1 MNAELL
7 TRLAVLTQITGAA
20 LLLVLL
26 LRPLVRRLGGA
37 GLVYASW
44 LLVPLVLLTSI
55 LPQPAQAPLPAPKVS
70 VQWVITTATT
80 LPDLPSDSAGVC
92 LAVWLVGALI
102 ALLAF
107 GSQQVRFQRGLG
119 KLQSLGDGVQHLAS
133 ESFVGPLLIGL
144 LRPKIVLP
152 ADFFSRYNA
161 LEQALILAHE
171 RVHLRRHDSAA
182 NLLTTLFQILFWF
195 NPLVHVA
202 AGRLRFDQELAC
214 DAAVLR
220 QHPGSRSSYAGAI
233 LKASLIESTAP
244 LACHWQSRHPL
255 KERILELSHTPPERA
270 RRFAAQ
276 SLLVSLTL
284 CACYTA
290 WATTERAAP
299 SISVPA
305 LAEKASTVVVSKLAT
320 TTEPV
325 APTVEASNPKPVKAL
340 LVHAAK
346 DTAPAEKLAALPA
359 DGTATSTPASLPT
372 SSPAASTATEPPQSA
387 ELYKVQ
393 FEMTMKSQINEVTTN
408 RHSANFAIAVRP
420 GEAAQVKF
428 LEGPQQC
435 TLGLKLTP
443 LQDQMVFLDLPLQ
456 CSGQASNP
464 KIQTRLGE
472 KASIRIGDAEQFTQI
487 AVVVTH

>member
-1 MNAELL
+1 M
-7 TRLAVLTQITGAA
+7 V
-20 LLLVLL
+20 
-26 LRPLVRRLGGA
+26 
-37 GLVYASW
+37 
-44 LLVPLVLLTSI
+44 
-55 LPQPAQAPLPAPKVS
+55 
-70 VQWVITTATT
+70 
-80 LPDLPSDSAGVC
+80 
-92 LAVWLVGALI
+92 VWLVGALI

-107 GSQQVRFQRGLG
+107 GSQQVRFQRRLG

-161 LEQALILAHE
+161 LEQTLILAHE

-233 LKASLIESTAP
+233 LKASLIESAAP

-255 KERILELSHTPPERA
+255 KERILELSHTPPQRA

-276 SLLVSLTL
+276 CLLVSLTL

-305 LAEKASTVVVSKLAT
+305 LAEKASTVVESKLAT
-320 TTEPV
+320 T
-325 APTVEASNPKPVKAL
+325 
-340 LVHAAK
+340 
-346 DTAPAEKLAALPA
+346 
-359 DGTATSTPASLPT
+359 
-372 SSPAASTATEPPQSA
+372 TEPPQSA

-393 FEMTMKSQINEVTTN
+393 FEMTMKSQVNEVTAN
-408 RHSANFAIAVRP
+408 RHSANFALAVRP

-428 LEGPQQC
+428 MEGPQQC

-487 AVVVTH
+487 SLVVTH

>member
-7 TRLAVLTQITGAA
+7 NRLAALAQITGAA

-44 LLVPLVLLTSI
+44 LLVPLVLLANT
-55 LPQPAQAPLPAPKVS
+55 LPQPAQAPLPAPNVS

-80 LPDLPSDSAGVC
+80 RPDLPSDSAGLC
-92 LAVWLVGALI
+92 LVVWLVGALI

-107 GSQQVRFQRGLG
+107 GWQQIRFQRGLG
-119 KLQSLGDGVQHLAS
+119 KLQSLGDGVQHLAA

-233 LKASLIESTAP
+233 LKASLVESTAS

-255 KERILELSHTPPERA
+255 KERILELSHTPPQRA
-270 RRFAAQ
+270 CRFAAQ
-276 SLLVSLTL
+276 GLLVSLTL

-299 SISVPA
+299 SIS
-305 LAEKASTVVVSKLAT
+305 
-320 TTEPV
+320 
-325 APTVEASNPKPVKAL
+325 
-340 LVHAAK
+340 
-346 DTAPAEKLAALPA
+346 
-359 DGTATSTPASLPT
+359 
-372 SSPAASTATEPPQSA
+372 SPAASTASEPPQSA

-393 FEMTMKSQINEVTTN
+393 FEMTMKSHVNEVTTN
-408 RHSANFAIAVRP
+408 RSSANFAIAVRP

-464 KIQTRLGE
+464 KIQARLGE

>member
-1 MNAELL
+1 M
-7 TRLAVLTQITGAA
+7 
-20 LLLVLL
+20 
-26 LRPLVRRLGGA
+26 
-37 GLVYASW
+37 
-44 LLVPLVLLTSI
+44 
-55 LPQPAQAPLPAPKVS
+55 
-70 VQWVITTATT
+70 QWAITTATT

-92 LAVWLVGALI
+92 LVVWLVGALI
-102 ALLAF
+102 GLLAF

-171 RVHLRRHDSAA
+171 KVHLRRHDSAA

-244 LACHWQSRHPL
+244 LACHWPSRHPL
-255 KERILELSHTPPERA
+255 KERILELSHTPPQRA

-290 WATTERAAP
+290 WATTERAA
-299 SISVPA
+299 
-305 LAEKASTVVVSKLAT
+305 
-320 TTEPV
+320 
-325 APTVEASNPKPVKAL
+325 
-340 LVHAAK
+340 
-346 DTAPAEKLAALPA
+346 LPA
-359 DGTATSTPASLPT
+359 DATATSTPASLPT

-393 FEMTMKSQINEVTTN
+393 FEMTTKSQVNEVTTN
-408 RHSANFAIAVRP
+408 RSSANFAIAVRP
-420 GEAAQVKF
+420 GQAAQVKF
-428 LEGPQQC
+428 LEGSQQC